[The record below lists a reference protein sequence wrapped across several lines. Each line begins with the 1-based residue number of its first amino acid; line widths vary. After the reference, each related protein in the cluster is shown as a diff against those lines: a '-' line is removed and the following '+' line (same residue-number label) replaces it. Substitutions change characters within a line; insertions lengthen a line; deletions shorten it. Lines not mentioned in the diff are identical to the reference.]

1 MTFNEVTS
9 HPVTMFS
16 EEERE
21 ILRKLSST
29 MNKIDELNQAIQRL
43 SDKLDD
49 AKYTTIKFNEEAKKF
64 DWGKETQ
71 KD

>member
-1 MTFNEVTS
+1 
-9 HPVTMFS
+9 
-16 EEERE
+16 
-21 ILRKLSST
+21 

-49 AKYTTIKFNEEAKKF
+49 AKYVMIKFNGEAKKF
-64 DWGKETQ
+64 DWDKETQ

>member
-1 MTFNEVTS
+1 MI
-9 HPVTMFS
+9 FS

-49 AKYTTIKFNEEAKKF
+49 AKYVTTKFNEEAKKF
-64 DWGKETQ
+64 DWDKETQ

>member
-1 MTFNEVTS
+1 MTFT
-9 HPVTMFS
+9 

-29 MNKIDELNQAIQRL
+29 MNKFDELNQAIQRL

-49 AKYTTIKFNEEAKKF
+49 AKYVTTKFNEEAKKF
-64 DWGKETQ
+64 DWEKESQ